1 MCKGLE
7 LRHSPA
13 GCGWPDPHP
22 LVEDKRLNGQ
32 GQLCL
37 GEVGVASFPVC
48 GLAQI
53 PVTPWASVSAFVLG
67 HEEDSEGVC
76 V

>member
-22 LVEDKRLNGQ
+22 LFEDKRLNGQ
-32 GQLCL
+32 GQLGL

-48 GLAQI
+48 GLEQI